1 MPVVWSLER
10 ADSRMSHTNK
20 VFILSVLAGQKV
32 VIVGGDR
39 REGALTRL
47 RTTLG
52 LADVIHCATRKGDA
66 SPKCFES
73 SLRIPGVV
81 LVVWVLGLSRTH
93 HGEHL
98 HQQCRELGI
107 PYIDTYRI
115 PHPNALLAKI
125 EDLHLTDALEA
136 RRAHVLSLSQQRI
149 GGAA

>member
-1 MPVVWSLER
+1 MTSTIQR
-10 ADSRMSHTNK
+10 S
-20 VFILSVLAGQKV
+20 ILSALEGQKIV
-32 VIVGGDR
+32 VVGGDR

-47 RTTLG
+47 RTAFG
-52 LADVIHCATRKGDA
+52 LADVIHCCTRKGDA
-66 SPKCFES
+66 SPNCFES
-73 SLRIPGVV
+73 SLRISGVV

-98 HQQCRELGI
+98 HQRCRELGI

-136 RRAHVLSLSQQRI
+136 RRVHALALSQQRI

>member
-1 MPVVWSLER
+1 MTSTTQC
-10 ADSRMSHTNK
+10 S
-20 VFILSVLAGQKV
+20 ILSALEGQKIV
-32 VIVGGDR
+32 VVGGDR

-47 RTTLG
+47 RTAFG
-52 LADVIHCATRKGDA
+52 LADVIHCCTRKGDA

-73 SLRIPGVV
+73 SLRVSGVV

-98 HQQCRELGI
+98 HQRCRELGI

-125 EDLHLTDALEA
+125 EDLHLTDALET